1 MRGNLFEFKENMVDE
16 YYFWLQIY
24 SLSLGMSNSPSSQP
38 IGVFDSGIGGL
49 TVAHAISK
57 LMPNERIVYFG
68 DTAHLPY
75 GDKSPELIH
84 SFVQDIS
91 KFLIQQENCKTVVM
105 ACNTASATSYE
116 FLRDKHMGNI
126 PIINVIDPIVE
137 AIVKDPSIKKVGLIA
152 TKTTVESRVYQEKL
166 NRRNPDLLVEVLPT
180 PLLAPMIEEG
190 FSQDKISHTVIENY
204 LSNAKFTG
212 IDALILGCTH
222 YVLIRDEINEFFSEK
237 VKLFDSTDIL
247 ANKLKSILD
256 NENLLSEGKN
266 SGNKFY
272 VSDLTKGF
280 SESASRFYGENL
292 VLELHKLA

>member
-1 MRGNLFEFKENMVDE
+1 MEDAKK
-16 YYFWLQIY
+16 
-24 SLSLGMSNSPSSQP
+24 P

-57 LMPNERIVYFG
+57 LMPEETIVYFG

-84 SFVQDIS
+84 SFVQNIS
-91 KFLIQQENCKTVVM
+91 QFLIEKEQCKAVVM

-116 FLRDKHMGNI
+116 ILRDKHKGVF

-137 AIVKDPSIKKVGLIA
+137 AIVQDKTIKKVGLIA
-152 TKTTVESRVYQEKL
+152 TKTTVESGVYQEKL
-166 NRRNPDLLVEVLPT
+166 KRRNPEVTMEVLAT

-204 LSNAKFTG
+204 LSNPRFRD

-222 YVLIRDEINEFFSEK
+222 YVLIAEEIHDFFGGK

-247 ANKLKSILD
+247 ALKLKLIL
-256 NENLLSEGKN
+256 EKEGILSSQREKK
-266 SGNKFY
+266 NKFY
-272 VSDLTKGF
+272 VSDFTQGF
-280 SESASRFYGENL
+280 QESASRFYGENL
-292 VLELHKLA
+292 QLELKKLS

>member
-1 MRGNLFEFKENMVDE
+1 MEKKAS
-16 YYFWLQIY
+16 
-24 SLSLGMSNSPSSQP
+24 SLP

-57 LMPNERIVYFG
+57 LMPNENIVYFG

-84 SFVQDIS
+84 SFVEDIS
-91 KFLIQQENCKTVVM
+91 KFLILEEHCKSVVI

-116 FLRDKHMGNI
+116 FLRDKHLGNF

-137 AIVKDPSIKKVGLIA
+137 AIVQDKVINKVGLIA
-152 TKTTVESRVYQEKL
+152 TKTTVESGVYQEKL
-166 NRRNPDLLVEVLPT
+166 KRRNPDVEIEVLAT

-190 FSQDKISHTVIENY
+190 FSQDKISHTIIENY
-204 LSNAKFTG
+204 LSNPKFKN

-222 YVLIRDEINEFFSEK
+222 YVLIADEISEFFNGK

-247 ANKLKSILD
+247 AIKLKDILK
-256 NENLLSEGKN
+256 NEGILSEKKTQE
-266 SGNKFY
+266 NKFY

-280 SESASRFYGENL
+280 EESASRFYGENL
-292 VLELHKLA
+292 KLVLKKLKE

>member
-1 MRGNLFEFKENMVDE
+1 MVKT
-16 YYFWLQIY
+16 
-24 SLSLGMSNSPSSQP
+24 NSKQP
-38 IGVFDSGIGGL
+38 IGIFDSGIGGL

-57 LMPNERIVYFG
+57 LMPYENIVYFG

-91 KFLIQQENCKTVVM
+91 QFLIEKENCKSVVI

-116 FLRDKHMGNI
+116 FLRDKHKGNF

-137 AIVKDPSIKKVGLIA
+137 AIVNDKSIKKVGLIA
-152 TKTTVESRVYQEKL
+152 TKTTVESGVYQEKL
-166 NRRNPDLLVEVLPT
+166 KRRNPDVEIQVLAT

-190 FSQDKISHTVIENY
+190 FSQDKISHSVIENY
-204 LSNAKFTG
+204 LSNPRFKN

-222 YVLIRDEINEFFSEK
+222 YVLISDEISEFFGGK

-247 ANKLKSILD
+247 ALKLRDIL
-256 NENLLSEGKN
+256 EKEGRLSQEREAK
-266 SGNKFY
+266 NKFY

-280 SESASRFYGENL
+280 QESASRFYGEDL
-292 VLELHKLA
+292 KLELKKLRG

>member
-1 MRGNLFEFKENMVDE
+1 MEDGKK
-16 YYFWLQIY
+16 
-24 SLSLGMSNSPSSQP
+24 P
-38 IGVFDSGIGGL
+38 IGIFDSGIGGL

-57 LMPNERIVYFG
+57 LMPEEQIVYFG

-91 KFLIQQENCKTVVM
+91 EFLIQKENCKSVVI

-116 FLRDKHMGNI
+116 FLRDKHKGVF

-137 AIVKDPSIKKVGLIA
+137 AIVKDSSIKKVGLIA
-152 TKTTVESRVYQEKL
+152 TKTTVESGVYQEKL
-166 NRRNPDLLVEVLPT
+166 RRRNPDVDIEVLAT

-190 FSQDKISHTVIENY
+190 FSQDKISNTVIENY
-204 LSNAKFTG
+204 LSNPKFKD

-222 YVLIRDEINEFFSEK
+222 YVLIADEINEYFDGK

-247 ANKLKSILD
+247 ALKLRDIL
-256 NENLLSEGKN
+256 NTEHLLSKQKTEK
-266 SGNKFY
+266 NKFY
-272 VSDLTKGF
+272 VSDFTKGF
-280 SESASRFYGENL
+280 QDSASRFYGENL
-292 VLELHKLA
+292 RLELKKL

>member
-1 MRGNLFEFKENMVDE
+1 MEDAQK
-16 YYFWLQIY
+16 
-24 SLSLGMSNSPSSQP
+24 P
-38 IGVFDSGIGGL
+38 IGIFDSGIGGL

-57 LMPNERIVYFG
+57 LMPQEQVVYFG

-75 GDKSPELIH
+75 GDKSPQLIH

-91 KFLIQQENCKTVVM
+91 EFLIQEEDCKSVVI

-116 FLRDKHMGNI
+116 FLRDKHKGLF

-137 AIVKDPSIKKVGLIA
+137 AIVEDSSIKKVGLIA
-152 TKTTVESRVYQEKL
+152 TKTTVESGVYQEKL
-166 NRRNPDLLVEVLPT
+166 KRRNPNIEMEVLAT

-190 FSQDKISHTVIENY
+190 FSQDKISHSVIENY
-204 LSNAKFTG
+204 LSHSKFKD

-222 YVLIRDEINEFFSEK
+222 YVLIADEISQFFEGK

-247 ANKLKSILD
+247 ALKLRDIL
-256 NENLLSEGKN
+256 EKEGILSQNRESK
-266 SGNKFY
+266 NKFY

-292 VLELHKLA
+292 RLELKKLL

>member
-1 MRGNLFEFKENMVDE
+1 MEDAQK
-16 YYFWLQIY
+16 
-24 SLSLGMSNSPSSQP
+24 P
-38 IGVFDSGIGGL
+38 IGIFDSGIGGL

-57 LMPNERIVYFG
+57 LMPQEQVVYFG

-75 GDKSPELIH
+75 GDKSPQLIH

-91 KFLIQQENCKTVVM
+91 EFLIQEEDCKSVVI

-116 FLRDKHMGNI
+116 FLRDKHKGLF

-137 AIVKDPSIKKVGLIA
+137 AIVEDSSIKKVGLIA
-152 TKTTVESRVYQEKL
+152 TKTTVESGVYQEKL
-166 NRRNPDLLVEVLPT
+166 KRRNPNLEIEVLAT

-190 FSQDKISHTVIENY
+190 FSQDKISHSVIENY
-204 LSNAKFTG
+204 LSHPKFKD

-222 YVLIRDEINEFFSEK
+222 YVLIADEISQFFEGK

-247 ANKLKSILD
+247 ALKLRDIL
-256 NENLLSEGKN
+256 EKEGILSQNRESK
-266 SGNKFY
+266 NKFY

-292 VLELHKLA
+292 RLELKKLL

>member
-1 MRGNLFEFKENMVDE
+1 MIDE

-24 SLSLGMSNSPSSQP
+24 SLSLSMSNSSTSQP

-84 SFVQDIS
+84 SFVQNIS
-91 KFLIQQENCKTVVM
+91 KFLIQKENCKAIVM

-116 FLRDKHMGNI
+116 FLRDKHQGVF

-137 AIVKDPSIKKVGLIA
+137 AIVKDDSIKKVGLIA
-152 TKTTVESRVYQEKL
+152 TKTTIESGVYQEKL
-166 NRRNPDLLVEVLPT
+166 KRRNPSLEMEVLAT

-204 LSNAKFTG
+204 LSNPKFEN

-222 YVLIRDEINEFFSEK
+222 YVLISDEINEFFNGK

-247 ANKLKSILD
+247 ALKLKNILEK
-256 NENLLSEGKN
+256 ENILSTKRESN
-266 SGNKFY
+266 DKFY

-280 SESASRFYGENL
+280 SESASRFYEENV
-292 VLELHKLA
+292 VLELNKIK